1 MATRIRLRYDTE
13 ANWLDTNA
21 AGLAPGEFGV
31 ALKSGGEIEV
41 RVGNAD
47 PATNTLVPWTDA
59 PQISAS
65 GIPGGGTLD
74 FTDAVLGDILYYDG
88 TEWTSASLISR
99 FDVAASAQN
108 NIGVEED
115 GNGVITLKYITFT
128 FNPTFVINESP
139 TTLEVREL
147 YNTALLGSTFTVTP
161 TAGGSDNV
169 SVSSATFSNSTG
181 NYDQTFNVSLT
192 MGQANNIPLSTIDAD
207 SSWGANINNFV
218 LSNAATRRDRF
229 QVVFVPD
236 TSGGYSGGNR
246 TVTRDLL
253 YGWRILMLTSDTLYT
268 TASAFQ
274 TAYDNS
280 SPGDFT
286 EYSDQIVAPTGTT
299 FTEKTFNI
307 TNSSGGDLYVYFV
320 HSCNISG
327 GSDTFGWTPT
337 FKDPNNLVEQ
347 FTDIAPTAGIEYDT
361 AGFEYKVHLWGTTS
375 SPNVIGNGSTAT
387 LKVS

>member
-31 ALKSGGEIEV
+31 ARKSGGEIEV

-47 PATNTLVPWTDA
+47 PASNTLVPWTDA

-74 FTDAVLGDILYYDG
+74 FTDAALGDILYYDG
-88 TEWTSASLISR
+88 TEWTNARLISR
-99 FDVAASAQN
+99 FDVTTSAQN

-115 GNGVITLKYITFT
+115 ENTGVITLKYITFT
-128 FNPTFVINESP
+128 FNPTFVINETI
-139 TTLEVREL
+139 TTLEVREF
-147 YNTALLGSTFTVTP
+147 YNTTSLGSNLDITP

-181 NYDQTFNVSLT
+181 NYDQTFSVSLT
-192 MGQANNIPLSTIDAD
+192 MGQQENIPLTTIDAD
-207 SSWGANINNFV
+207 GSWGANISTFNLN
-218 LSNAATRRDRF
+218 SAATRRDRF
-229 QVVFVPD
+229 QVEFVPD

-268 TASAFQ
+268 TASALQ
-274 TAYDNS
+274 TAYDSNS
-280 SPGDFT
+280 GNFT
-286 EYSDQIVAPTGTT
+286 EYSEQIVAPTGTT
-299 FTEKTFNI
+299 FPERTFNI

-320 HSCNISG
+320 HSCNISNS
-327 GSDTFGWTPT
+327 SDTFGWTPT